1 MISAVIFGH
10 SFISRLNKFIAE
22 NNDPR
27 INSSFN
33 LQYVS
38 TNIYGRGG
46 LCVHDA
52 QEHLQIVAETNPEI
66 VYLELGCNDLARK
79 EISPYDL
86 VENMLQLSS
95 ILYTSYNVRQI
106 IFGQVLKRDNLPKH
120 LSDFNDKVATFN
132 IVFHARCSDD
142 RLPFHQYVTF
152 WKHRGFWNS
161 CTPVLSDDGL
171 HLSDAGLIK
180 HYFSVSR
187 ALVFVHNK
195 VLTTGGGYSSLGP
208 PQ

>member
-1 MISAVIFGH
+1 
-10 SFISRLNKFIAE
+10 
-22 NNDPR
+22 
-27 INSSFN
+27 
-33 LQYVS
+33 
-38 TNIYGRGG
+38 
-46 LCVHDA
+46 
-52 QEHLQIVAETNPEI
+52 
-66 VYLELGCNDLARK
+66 
-79 EISPYDL
+79 
-86 VENMLQLSS
+86 MLQLSS

-161 CTPVLSDDGL
+161 CTPGLSDDGL

-208 PQ
+208 PQWFYACIYYNNISVQFYDTEEPGNLFLSRDNFTYSLEQSSHQICCLHSICFLCLAVSQLCDGGDELSLVYARW